1 MKRFLTMLVLCFP
14 VMSVAFAQTC
24 PDSNHPHVIDLGI
37 GVKFACCNMG
47 ASSPEKYGDYYS
59 WGETAEKTTYNE
71 YGYKYGGNKRYREYH
86 DIGNDISGTQYD
98 VAHVKWEGNWQMP
111 TKEQMELLID
121 KCKSEW
127 ITIKRI
133 KGRRFTGPNGNSI
146 FLPAAGVCWYDDLN
160 HANYSGSYWSS
171 TASTTRYNNTS
182 DSYQFV
188 FSESYIKVIYSD
200 RAAGHSVRPVT
211 E

>member
-98 VAHVKWEGNWQMP
+98 VAHTIWGGSWRMP
-111 TKEQMELLID
+111 T
-121 KCKSEW
+121 
-127 ITIKRI
+127 
-133 KGRRFTGPNGNSI
+133 
-146 FLPAAGVCWYDDLN
+146 AAGVCWYDDLN
-160 HANYSGSYWSS
+160 HANYNGSYWSS
-171 TASTTRYNNTS
+171 TASTTRSNNTS

-188 FSESYIKVIYSD
+188 FSESYIKVIYGD